1 MNEIDK
7 ATLNFRDRSLKEFK
21 SLLSSLKKYPSTIE
35 EEGDKKARELKLLIE
50 SLPQVKRYIQKFVG
64 PLTEDSFKSKRNKTV
79 KIITNHL
86 LGDLTLKEALD
97 EEEKIAL
104 KSRKDIQLYKK
115 QKVFLNTI
123 PKKLRAYLPDT
134 ITIDVDD
141 KGRVK
146 SIGEMFANKTYT
158 VAEKA
163 LNQRKI
169 LEQYDDI
176 QKTLKSSL
184 ESNDELDRVSALV
197 LLVILETGI
206 RPGRHGN
213 AVVSEGEE
221 IETFGALT
229 LKRDHLRLQ
238 KDGTILLRF
247 EGKKGAINKA
257 TVTDPT
263 TTKALREYVKSFK
276 DHDSKYLFGD
286 DYKYQHLKRYFNT
299 NFGELKITDF
309 RKLRA
314 TEEVYETLKQER
326 DALMLKIKSYADLEA
341 EEAEEK
347 VIDEICKVLDKAH
360 ESAQVA
366 LSHDSPKTT
375 KQSYINPEVILHFL
389 SKSNLKGSLRDCI
402 LKGETKL
409 EFDPLFFL
417 RESQK
422 VSSARGVEVG
432 SGLGRMLYILELI

>member
-1 MNEIDK
+1 MNDIDK
-7 ATLNFRDRSLKEFK
+7 ATINFRDRSLKEFK
-21 SLLSSLKKYPSTIE
+21 SLLSSLKKYPRTIE
-35 EEGDKKARELKLLIE
+35 EGSTKAKELRLLIE

-64 PLTEDSFKSKRNKTV
+64 PLTEDSFKTKRNKTV
-79 KIITNHL
+79 KIITDHL

-97 EEEKIAL
+97 GEGKITL
-104 KSRKDIQLYKK
+104 KSRRDIQLYKK
-115 QKVFLNTI
+115 QKLFLKTI

-134 ITIDVDD
+134 ITVDVDD

-146 SIGEMFANKTYT
+146 NIGELFANKTYT

-176 QKTLKSSL
+176 EKTLKSSL
-184 ESNDELDRVSALV
+184 DSKYGFDKISALV
-197 LLVILETGI
+197 LLIILETGI

-213 AVVSEGEE
+213 AILAEGEE

-229 LKRDHLRLQ
+229 LKREHLRLQ
-238 KDGTILLRF
+238 GDGTILLRF
-247 EGKKGAINKA
+247 EGKKGVVNRASL
-257 TVTDPT
+257 TDTT
-263 TTKALREYVKSFK
+263 TTKVLREYIEGFEGHSS
-276 DHDSKYLFGD
+276 DYLFGED
-286 DYKYQHLKRYFNT
+286 FKYRHLKKYFKE
-299 NFGELKITDF
+299 NFGELRITDF

-314 TEEVYETLKQER
+314 TEAVYETLKQER
-326 DALMLKIKSYADLEA
+326 DTLMLKIKSYVDLEV
-341 EEAEEK
+341 EEAAEK
-347 VIDEICKVLDKAH
+347 TIDEICKVLDKAH
-360 ESAQVA
+360 KSAQVA

-389 SKSNLKGSLRDCI
+389 SKSDLKGSLRDCI

-422 VSSARGVEVG
+422 VSSARGVKVS
-432 SGLGRMLYILELI
+432 SGLGRVLYILELI

>member
-1 MNEIDK
+1 MDEIDK
-7 ATLNFRDRSLKEFK
+7 VTLNFRDRSLKEFK
-21 SLLSSLKKYPSTIE
+21 SLLSSLRKYPSTIE
-35 EEGDKKARELKLLIE
+35 EGNKARELKLLVE

-64 PLTEDSFKSKRNKTV
+64 PLREDSFKSKRNKTV

-86 LGDLTLKEALD
+86 LGEITLDEALAQ
-97 EEEKIAL
+97 EEKIAL

-115 QKVFLNTI
+115 QRAFLNTI
-123 PKKLRAYLPDT
+123 PKKLRSYLPDT
-134 ITIDVDD
+134 ITIDVDSE
-141 KGRVK
+141 GRVK
-146 SIGEMFANKTYT
+146 SIGEMFTNKTYT

-184 ESNDELDRVSALV
+184 KSNNELERVSALV

-213 AVVSEGEE
+213 KIVSEGEE
-221 IETFGALT
+221 VETFGALT
-229 LKRDHLRLQ
+229 LRRDHLRLQ

-247 EGKKGAINKA
+247 EGKKGAVNKA
-257 TVTDPT
+257 VVRDPV
-263 TTKALREYVKSFK
+263 TTKALRQYVDSFK
-276 DHDSKYLFGD
+276 DHDSEYLFKD
-286 DYKYQHLKRYFNT
+286 DCKYQHLKRYFNS
-299 NFGELKITDF
+299 NFEGLKITDF

-326 DALMLKIKSYADLEA
+326 DALMLKIKSYVDLET

-347 VIDEICKVLDKAH
+347 VIDEICKVLHKAH

-366 LSHDSPKTT
+366 LSHDSAKTT

-422 VSSARGVEVG
+422 VSSARGDEVG